1 MQCIKLNQGYKDAYA
16 RVKNRK
22 VGKEIREF
30 SFSEKYIFGRFD
42 SFCTRL
48 RNLLS
53 MFKKINLYTR
63 LFNERMEALL
73 PEEALE
79 DDFKTFDS
87 AVRVLTL
94 RDYDYLD
101 FRNEGFDK
109 DYVEFLTR
117 MDNLTEKL
125 QSKIR
130 VPRGNYVVLEGPQRV
145 QTTPGPN
152 LIFMDDLS
160 NQERM
165 IWTDLGPTP

>member
-1 MQCIKLNQGYKDAYA
+1 MKWLKLIQVIRTCKRYITQSGRKTIWNQDRLEVEEKLLQCIKLNQGYKDAYA

-79 DDFKTFDS
+79 DDFKSFDS

-101 FRNEGFDK
+101 FR
-109 DYVEFLTR
+109 
-117 MDNLTEKL
+117 
-125 QSKIR
+125 
-130 VPRGNYVVLEGPQRV
+130 
-145 QTTPGPN
+145 
-152 LIFMDDLS
+152 
-160 NQERM
+160 
-165 IWTDLGPTP
+165 